1 MLTHAHAPWI
11 LDAKVC
17 RRLRIWNAKCL
28 SNLTGK
34 SIGDECRCPTWDLI
48 GKLRSRRLKWAGKIL
63 AGEDCLLRRAVE
75 ALAQQVLTG
84 VWELDGTLLMDCVE
98 GLSFGSVQQLRR
110 LAGTE
115 AWGERVNQ
123 LDPPPKKKRQRGR
136 RGSPLTS
143 N

>member
-1 MLTHAHAPWI
+1 M
-11 LDAKVC
+11 
-17 RRLRIWNAKCL
+17 WNAKCL
-28 SNLTGK
+28 SNLTGM

-48 GKLRSRRLKWAGKIL
+48 GKLRSRRLKWAGETL

-123 LDPPPKKKRQRGR
+123 LDPPSKKK
-136 RGSPLTS
+136 
-143 N
+143 